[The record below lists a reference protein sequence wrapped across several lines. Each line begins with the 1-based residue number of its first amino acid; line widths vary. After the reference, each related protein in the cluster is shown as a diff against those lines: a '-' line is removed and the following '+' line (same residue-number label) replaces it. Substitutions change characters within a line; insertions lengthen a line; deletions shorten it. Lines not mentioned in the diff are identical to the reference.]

1 MRQASSSRESP
12 TTFTISVSKH
22 SSRAPSGF
30 EYLTNSHT
38 QLDVSSSTMPSRS
51 PSPMDRSR
59 SRTRSPSPRD
69 RSRTQSPRRSPT
81 ARSRSPHGSRSPR
94 SLSRSRSRTRS
105 PTPRRNG
112 RRSYTPDDR
121 SRSRSRSRTRSPNG
135 RGRSYTRSPTPR
147 DGSPAPRSAKV
158 RQACLPT
165 ASLNAQVLTVVADC
179 SRGIDKERQRRPH
192 PRDFWQVRYY
202 QGFENAH
209 EPSLYVCLRPCYKA
223 VLTRQS
229 M

>member
-1 MRQASSSRESP
+1 MHTSLELSERPCSKLQRFTSTLTFFDLEHWRIRGRTLQIVINISRQPEASSN
-12 TTFTISVSKH
+12 
-22 SSRAPSGF
+22 A
-30 EYLTNSHT
+30 
-38 QLDVSSSTMPSRS
+38 MPSRS

-69 RSRTQSPRRSPT
+69 RSRTRSPKRSLS

-112 RRSYTPDDR
+112 RRSHTPDDR

-147 DGSPAPRSAKV
+147 DGSPAPRSTKV
-158 RQACLPT
+158 GGQQGSD
-165 ASLNAQVLTVVADC
+165 SLA
-179 SRGIDKERQRRPH
+179 RKFRM
-192 PRDFWQVRYY
+192 Y
-202 QGFENAH
+202 
-209 EPSLYVCLRPCYKA
+209 
-223 VLTRQS
+223 
-229 M
+229 